1 MTETTAETP
10 VSRPSRRAQAIA
22 SLLLIAAAGVLWG
35 ASRMTWAEVYAE
47 DGLSEPRIFA
57 VTGADWSPWLVAVAL
72 FFLAALVVQ
81 FVLHGIM
88 LRLVA
93 VLVALAG
100 VAVAVPAIT
109 LINSGDTDT
118 YAADVID
125 LPARY
130 DVVAITSRTG
140 AGIVVLVAA
149 ACAVIGAVAMLR
161 SATGGSKMSSKYTSP
176 AARREELERRVFAE
190 RERREAGQD
199 AGAASEREL
208 WEALDHGVDPTD
220 DLPETGGGQADPG
233 PTRG

>member
-1 MTETTAETP
+1 MTETSAETGAP
-10 VSRPSRRAQAIA
+10 GPNRRAKAIA

-35 ASRMTWAEVYAE
+35 ASRMTWAEVYVE

-57 VTGADWSPWLVAVAL
+57 VTGSDWSPWLVAIAL

-81 FVLHGIM
+81 FVLHGIA
-88 LRLVA
+88 LRIVA
-93 VLVALAG
+93 VVVALAG
-100 VAVAVPAIT
+100 IAVAIPAVT
-109 LINSGDTDT
+109 LINSGADSM
-118 YAADVID
+118 YAAEVID

-140 AGIVVLVAA
+140 AGILVLVAA
-149 ACAVIGAVAMLR
+149 ACAVLGAIAMLR
-161 SATGGSKMSSKYTSP
+161 SASSASKMSSKYTSP

-190 RERREAGQD
+190 REARQAGQD
-199 AGAASEREL
+199 SGAASEREL

-220 DLPETGGGQADPG
+220 DLPETGGGQSDPG